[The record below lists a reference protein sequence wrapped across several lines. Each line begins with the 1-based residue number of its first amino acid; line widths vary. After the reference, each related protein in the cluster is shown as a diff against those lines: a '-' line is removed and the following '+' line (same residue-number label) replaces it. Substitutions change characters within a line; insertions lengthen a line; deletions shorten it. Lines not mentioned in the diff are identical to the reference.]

1 MINALRSTRALVDCG
16 FSKEQADTTI
26 KVLMEIMDSKFS
38 TKQDIQF
45 SELAVRSDIEKMEQS
60 IRSDMKG
67 MEQSIRAEFV
77 SVRSEMKEM
86 ESRLTTK
93 IMGSMVA
100 SVGLMAT
107 VMKLLNL

>member
-67 MEQSIRAEFV
+67 ME
-77 SVRSEMKEM
+77 
-86 ESRLTTK
+86 SRLTTK